1 MKEFTPSP
9 HFVHNTMVSIRQIEE
24 SKVKHKGLAV
34 VSSSMQYIGIAGAL
48 FIGIIN
54 LLRLFA
60 AVYAPIV
67 CH

>member
-1 MKEFTPSP
+1 MKEFIPTP
-9 HFVHNTMVSIRQIEE
+9 HFVHNTMVSIRQIEG
-24 SKVKHKGLAV
+24 SKRMHKGLAAMSV
-34 VSSSMQYIGIAGAL
+34 IVQYTGMAGVL
-48 FIGIIN
+48 LVGIIN